1 MSKRVDV
8 LDSIAHKQP
17 EIIPWDF
24 RFTKKS
30 HQLMA
35 DYYQDPFFESKIG
48 NCFTIIRANV
58 HREIEPKIWVD
69 QFGVKWDRRLDP
81 DIGVVLD
88 YQVMP
93 ENIGSFSFP
102 DPNDFNIYR
111 HYAKAIETSDPNT
124 LIIVKMS
131 YNLFERAWSLCGFE
145 NFMKLMISDP
155 HFVNLLLDKIVA
167 YNLKVIDN
175 ISKYHVDG
183 ILFGDDWGQQTGLLI
198 SPKTWKNYIE
208 PRIQKMYSK
217 VRKYGLIVMHHSC
230 GKIDAILPNLI
241 EAGLDVLN
249 PFQPEVMDIYDIKKK
264 FGNQLSFYGG
274 ISTQESLPFHN
285 VKRVKEQTKRLINEV
300 GENGGLIVSAAH
312 AIMADAKP
320 ENVAAMIE
328 TLQNQ

>member
-1 MSKRVDV
+1 MSTRADI

-17 EIIPWDF
+17 DIIPWDF

-35 DYYQDPFFESKIG
+35 DYYQDPFFETKIG

-58 HREIEPKIWVD
+58 HREIEPHIWMD

-81 DIGVVLD
+81 DIGVVVD
-88 YQVMP
+88 YQVTP
-93 ENIGSFSFP
+93 DNIDRFCFP
-102 DPNDFNIYR
+102 DPNDADIYR
-111 HYAKAIETSDPNT
+111 HYAKAIEGSVPNT

-145 NFMKLMISDP
+145 NFMKLMITDP
-155 HFVNLLLDKIVA
+155 PFVHQLLDKIIS

-198 SPKTWKNYIE
+198 SPKSWHEFIA
-208 PRIQKMYSK
+208 PRVYEMYTR

-230 GKIDAILPNLI
+230 GNIETLIPNLI

-249 PFQPEVMDIYDIKKK
+249 PFQPEVMDIYDIKHKY
-264 FGNQLSFYGG
+264 GGQLSFYGG

-285 VKRVKEQTKRLINEV
+285 VNQVKEQTKRLINEV